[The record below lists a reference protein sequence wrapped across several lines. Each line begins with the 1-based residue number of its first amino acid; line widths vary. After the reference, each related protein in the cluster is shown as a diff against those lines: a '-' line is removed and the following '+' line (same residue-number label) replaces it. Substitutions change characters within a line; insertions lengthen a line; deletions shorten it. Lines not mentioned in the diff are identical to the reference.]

1 MNLTSLPILEY
12 DNIIFF
18 QMTCH
23 LTKVLLIMMINL
35 TSLST
40 VPLFSRSHVEPQVD
54 LALPATLSSSSTI
67 PSNLS
72 VAIGTTARLH
82 CTVTNVEKEAVSM
95 SLLNN
100 VPNLVSSPD
109 LVDPPL

>member
-1 MNLTSLPILEY
+1 MSSQSTNMFLV
-12 DNIIFF
+12 N
-18 QMTCH
+18 MA
-23 LTKVLLIMMINL
+23 
-35 TSLST
+35 SLST

-67 PSNLS
+67 LSNLS
-72 VAIGTTARLH
+72 VALGTTDRLH
-82 CTVTNVEKEAVSM
+82 WTVTNVEKEAVSM

>member
-1 MNLTSLPILEY
+1 MGFIVQFLVNIL
-12 DNIIFF
+12 F
-18 QMTCH
+18 TC
-23 LTKVLLIMMINL
+23 
-35 TSLST
+35 
-40 VPLFSRSHVEPQVD
+40 SHVEPQVD
-54 LALPATLSSSSTI
+54 LALPAPLSSSSSTI

-72 VAIGTTARLH
+72 VALGTTDRLH
-82 CTVTNVEKEAVSM
+82 WTVTNVEKEAVSM